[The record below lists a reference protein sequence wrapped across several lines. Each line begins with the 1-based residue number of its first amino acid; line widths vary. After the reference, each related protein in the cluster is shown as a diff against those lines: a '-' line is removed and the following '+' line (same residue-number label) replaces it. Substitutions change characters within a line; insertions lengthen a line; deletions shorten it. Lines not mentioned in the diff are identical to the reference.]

1 MLSLPFRGVVSHKS
15 SRSAQLELAPQKSYI
30 LRKTPS
36 PNQLEEST
44 ARFSVLAALFSIS
57 EGRGRRGS
65 KRKGTGMH
73 LTFMLLISRGGTE
86 DDLRSRIFG
95 TFVAKFLACPP
106 LLGFS
111 NPPKLV

>member
-57 EGRGRRGS
+57 EGRGTEREQKERNRHAFDFYAADITRRHG
-65 KRKGTGMH
+65 RR
-73 LTFMLLISRGGTE
+73 FEI
-86 DDLRSRIFG
+86 
-95 TFVAKFLACPP
+95 
-106 LLGFS
+106 
-111 NPPKLV
+111 